1 MMSFVIGGM
10 VLLSILSA
18 LFSGRMPDLE
28 GATLGGGKQAVE
40 LAITL
45 AGSLALWGGVMRI
58 AEKSGVTKAL
68 CSLLSPLTK
77 GLLFRRLPENSPALE
92 AISMNMAANLLGL
105 GNAATP
111 LGLAAMREL
120 EKESGGGTTATRE
133 MVVFVVLNTASMQ
146 LIPTT
151 TAFLRLQMGSAE
163 PMSILVPVWISSLL
177 SVIVAVTVAN
187 LLYRTTPR
195 PSLHTGRAAGRTFPR
210 EKRGAV

>member
-1 MMSFVIGGM
+1 MMSFVIGSM
-10 VLLSILSA
+10 ILLSIVCA
-18 LFSGRMPDLE
+18 LFAGKMPDLE
-28 GATLGGGKQAVE
+28 NATLGGGKQAVE

-45 AGSLALWGGVMRI
+45 AGSLALWGGIMRI

-92 AISMNMAANLLGL
+92 AISMNLAANLLGL

-120 EKESGGGTTATRE
+120 EKEAKGSAVATRE
-133 MVVFVVLNTASMQ
+133 MVVFVALNTASMQ

-163 PMSILVPVWISSLL
+163 PMGILVPVWISSLL
-177 SVIVAVTVAN
+177 SVTVAVALAN
-187 LLYRTTPR
+187 LLYIVPR
-195 PSLHTGRAAGRTFPR
+195 RSLSGGRAGRSVDTGGKGR
-210 EKRGAV
+210 VV